1 MRRIQLAAE
10 LNLPV
15 SAVWELFADIENYP
29 RYVKFMRSVEL
40 KGKPGLGTIWYDWT
54 TILFLPMKI
63 RHQVVKFEKEE
74 EIAFEV
80 SSPLG
85 GMMWQVFRMAGDQKK
100 AKVEGEISF
109 DLGNFLLDFFLGFF
123 LKLRLNDMLR
133 STLSKIRKET
143 DGRDN

>member
-54 TILFLPMKI
+54 TILFLPMKRAQI
-63 RHQVVKFEKEE
+63 T
-74 EIAFEV
+74 A
-80 SSPLG
+80 
-85 GMMWQVFRMAGDQKK
+85 
-100 AKVEGEISF
+100 
-109 DLGNFLLDFFLGFF
+109 
-123 LKLRLNDMLR
+123 
-133 STLSKIRKET
+133 TLSIL
-143 DGRDN
+143 GRLSITNGANQLSLKKCL